1 MSELIS
7 NADLERIRALL
18 YKETGIYFEAKK
30 DYFLK
35 SRLQQRMQAQ
45 CCATFQNY
53 YKELLFTDR
62 EAELAFLIEEVTVNE
77 TYLFR
82 DFPQLRGF
90 AEDVLPSYL
99 QAKRTKGNYSLNVW
113 SAACSTGEE
122 PYTLAIIL
130 REMIDDYDRWNTNIL
145 ATDIDRR
152 VLRQARIG
160 LYDERAIKETPI
172 PYKQKY
178 FRRTPDGWQ
187 VKPDIQE
194 PVAFEQLNLMDR
206 PGMRRK
212 RAFDFIF
219 CRNVLIYFSDDSR
232 KQVLSSLYDALVP
245 GGYVFLGHSESVGRI
260 TASFTLERIGD
271 FLCYKKPGAV
281 LPRPG
286 SPS

>member
-1 MSELIS
+1 MPELITS
-7 NADLERIRALL
+7 TDLERIRALL

-35 SRLQQRMQAQ
+35 SRLQQRMQAR
-45 CCATFQNY
+45 CCVSFQNY
-53 YKELLFTDR
+53 YNELLFTDR
-62 EAELAFLIEEVTVNE
+62 DAELAFLIEEVTVNE

-90 AEDVLPSYL
+90 AEDVLPLYV
-99 QAKRTKGNYSLNVW
+99 QAKRNRGNFDLNVW

-130 REMIDDYDRWNTNIL
+130 REMMEDYDRWNTSIL

-152 VLRQARIG
+152 VLRHARIG
-160 LYDERAIKETPI
+160 LYGERSIKETPI

-178 FRRTPDGWQ
+178 FRRTRDGWQ
-187 VKPDIQE
+187 VTPDIQSII
-194 PVAFEQLNLMDR
+194 AFEQLNLMDR
-206 PGMRRK
+206 LGMRRK
-212 RAFDFIF
+212 RNFDFIF

-260 TASFTLERIGD
+260 TASFILERIGD

-281 LPRPG
+281 PSRPG